1 MTKKIVEK
9 IAALRRTLKFRQ
21 MIRTMDDIWR
31 YYGGASFSP
40 IRPSFYYT
48 HAREEIEQATMEEIA
63 SIRAAMDELKE

>member
-9 IAALRRTLKFRQ
+9 IAEFRRTLKFRQ
-21 MIRTMDDIWR
+21 MIRTMDDIWC

-48 HAREEIEQATMEEIA
+48 HSREEIARVTMEEIT
-63 SIRAAMDELKE
+63 SIRAALKKIKE